1 MDKTLIEFITK
12 QLIGNLNEEEKFNRT
27 KLFLDYLDAVCE
39 RSLTGQDFKL
49 IRKRLI
55 RIANNDYLDRESLDQ
70 ALHIEPFLREL
81 YCLKTGIKDCED
93 VSFSTVMVS
102 FDVFLN
108 RYLMPDKSSWKF
120 KTNPKD
126 ESSSYYFKNL
136 FSLDTNEY
144 IFASTYAG
152 RNIESHSLTAF
163 SLRKRAELF
172 TDIINVFVTST
183 WLTKGL
189 VQQYIVS
196 ININL
201 IKYFEELKS
210 FYKKRK
216 DYNSYIPPKGKVRRQ
231 GSKSTDEE
239 EQDIFDFYEACRPA
253 KRLRIIGKAGMGKTT
268 AIKELIKYD
277 IEHFDEKHCI
287 PIFIELISVTDVS
300 RDIESYIAEKLKI
313 NEGEVKKLLESGK
326 LIIYFDGLNEIT
338 LENNA
343 QKALLYK
350 INQFFERYERS
361 FMVLSN
367 RENNHIEILNGE
379 PTYYVLPLND
389 DQIEDFINKNFPKE
403 IKENKKLII
412 ELKRQL
418 ENYQEI
424 RECARTPYMLKRLI
438 EIAALSQG
446 ELPQKSNEIT
456 KYLLEAIIARELKE
470 KREPLAEYAD
480 DFLKGLA
487 IVMPEDENMGLSEK
501 QVRQNMLSTIQENVL
516 PIKPEKIADALRILI
531 EMNILQKREDQISFS
546 NQDYKN
552 YYFFTACS

>member
-1 MDKTLIEFITK
+1 MDKTLFDFITK
-12 QLIGNLNEEEKFNRT
+12 QLIGNLSEEEKFNRT
-27 KLFLDYLDAVCE
+27 KLFLNYLNAICE
-39 RSLTGQDFKL
+39 NSLTGQDFKL
-49 IRKRLI
+49 VRKRLSK
-55 RIANNDYLDRESLDQ
+55 IANNDYLDSESLDQ

-81 YCLKTGIKDCED
+81 YCLKNGVNDRDSEGLPKVMI
-93 VSFSTVMVS
+93 SFGA
-102 FDVFLN
+102 FPD
-108 RYLMPDKSSWKF
+108 RYLMPDKTTWTF
-120 KTNPKD
+120 KTSPKD
-126 ESSSYYFKNL
+126 KNNNRYFKKY
-136 FSLDTNEY
+136 FSPDTIGY
-144 IFASTYAG
+144 IFASAYAA
-152 RNIESHSLTAF
+152 RNIESHTLTAF
-163 SLRKRAELF
+163 SLRERAELF

-183 WLTKGL
+183 WFTKGL

-239 EQDIFDFYEACRPA
+239 EQDIFDFYESCSSA

-277 IEHFDEKHCI
+277 IEHFNEKHCI
-287 PIFIELISVTDVS
+287 PVFVELISVTDVS
-300 RDIESYIAEKLKI
+300 RDIESYIAEELKI

-403 IKENKKLII
+403 IKENKKLIV

-418 ENYQEI
+418 DNYEEI

-438 EIAALSQG
+438 EIAALSQEG
-446 ELPQKSNEIT
+446 LPQKSNEIT
-456 KYLLEAIIARELKE
+456 KYLLEAIITRELKE
-470 KREPLAEYAD
+470 KREPLAEYAE
-480 DFLKGLA
+480 DFLKGLS
-487 IVMPEDENMGLSEK
+487 IVMPEDGNIGLSEK
-501 QVRQNMLSTIQENVL
+501 QVRKNMLLTIQENVL
-516 PIKPEKIADALRILI
+516 PIKPEKIADVLRILI
-531 EMNILQKREDQISFS
+531 EMNILKRKEDQISFS

-552 YYFFTACS
+552 YYFFAACS